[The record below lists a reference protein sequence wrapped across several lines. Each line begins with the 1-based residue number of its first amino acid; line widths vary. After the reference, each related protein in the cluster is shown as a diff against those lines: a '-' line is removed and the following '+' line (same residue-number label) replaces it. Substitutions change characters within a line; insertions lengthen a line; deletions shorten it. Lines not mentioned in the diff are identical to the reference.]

1 MDTNTILI
9 SVLMPILL
17 GPIYVFLKE
26 LWDRYKNH
34 NLEIKKNYY
43 NEKISIVKNKLSL
56 FYWPIYIKLCC
67 LYHLNYNIIDDD
79 EVEEDIEIENVDLSE
94 TQSDTPNEEEL
105 ELRKRIKKKYKK
117 VICGYRYKDENQI
130 DIVCQNL
137 VNHHDTYKYCY
148 ECRLK
153 MIQDGIPKRKMKRRF
168 RKKNKE
174 HITIN
179 ISDDIEWEKSTSE
192 SENSTEDERHAIL
205 RMLGS
210 NNSNSSMSDITG
222 DGIGVVKELPKKI
235 INMDKVLIG
244 NLDETIIELY
254 LDIRDIILTNI
265 AIGQPRSKLGR
276 ELTKFIRFVE
286 MEKIVYESNKVKKYK
301 MFKSRSLGVVNNV
314 KKLLEIM
321 EVELFVLQREYN
333 KMIKNYY

>member
-1 MDTNTILI
+1 METEAIII

-17 GPIYVFLKE
+17 GPLYVLLKE
-26 LWDRYKNH
+26 LWDRYKSH
-34 NLEIKKNYY
+34 NTEIKKNYY
-43 NEKISIVKNKLSL
+43 NERMNIVKNKLSL

-67 LYHLNYNIIDDD
+67 LYHLNYNIIEDNERDDD
-79 EVEEDIEIENVDLSE
+79 NIEVENVDLSE

-105 ELRKRIKKKYKK
+105 ELRKRIKKKYKN
-117 VICGYRYKDENQI
+117 VICGYRYKDDNQI
-130 DIVCQNL
+130 SIVCQNL

-148 ECRLK
+148 DCRVR
-153 MIQDGIPKRKMKRRF
+153 MVEDGVPKRKLRR

-179 ISDDIEWEKSTSE
+179 ISDDIEWERSTSE
-192 SENSTEDERHAIL
+192 SDNSTEEERMAIL
-205 RMLGS
+205 KLID
-210 NNSNSSMSDITG
+210 NNSDSSVSDITG
-222 DGIGVVKELPKKI
+222 DGLGVVKDLPKRMI
-235 INMDKVLIG
+235 QMDKILID
-244 NLDETIIELY
+244 NLDETIIKLY
-254 LDIRDIILTNI
+254 LEIKDIILENI

-286 MEKIVYESNKVKKYK
+286 MEKVVYNSNREKQDKQ
-301 MFKSRSLGVVNNV
+301 FKSINLGVVNNI

-321 EVELFVLQREYN
+321 EIDLFVLQREYN